1 MELRIVGS
9 SSKGNGYLLEAENGD
24 QLLIEAGCHLREYQ
38 DVGHLK
44 RSRARGMIVSHEH
57 GDHCKYVREFTSAG
71 IDVLSTSAVKE
82 KNRYGVTAVE
92 HGKTYH
98 LGDFAVTPLSVEHDV
113 ECFAYLVHHPEM
125 GTLMFATDCW
135 NLHQVVKGVT
145 HYLIEANYQDDILD
159 EAVREGRTVASQAD
173 RIRLSHMSLKHC
185 IEYLKMCEADKTA
198 RTITLIHA
206 SGRHLDKQNAELA
219 VAGQTGV
226 ATWVAKKGMEIVLM

>member
-38 DVGHLK
+38 DVGRLK

-71 IDVLSTSAVKE
+71 IDVYSTAAVKE
-82 KNRYGVTAVE
+82 NNKFGVTAVE
-92 HGKTYH
+92 HGKTYQV
-98 LGDFAVTPLSVEHDV
+98 GDFRVTPLKVEHDV
-113 ECFAYLVHHPEM
+113 ECFAYLVHHPEIK
-125 GTLMFATDCW
+125 TLMFATDCW
-135 NLHQVVKGVT
+135 NLHQVVKGVS

-159 EAVREGRTVASQAD
+159 EAVRTGKTMPSMAD
-173 RIRLSHMSLKHC
+173 RVRLSHMSLKHC
-185 IEYLKMCEADKTA
+185 VEYLKMCDAGKTA
-198 RTITLIHA
+198 KTITLIHA
-206 SGRHLDKQNAELA
+206 SERHLDKKHAELT

-226 ATWVAKKGMEIVLM
+226 PTWVAKKGLEIVLM

>member
-1 MELRIVGS
+1 MRDFTRVG
-9 SSKGNGYLLEAENGD
+9 
-24 QLLIEAGCHLREYQ
+24 IE
-38 DVGHLK
+38 
-44 RSRARGMIVSHEH
+44 
-57 GDHCKYVREFTSAG
+57 
-71 IDVLSTSAVKE
+71 VLSTASLKE
-82 KNRYGVTAVE
+82 KNKFGVTAVE

-98 LGDFAVTPLSVEHDV
+98 LGNFSVTPLAVEHDV
-113 ECFAYLVHHPEM
+113 DCFAYLIHDGECGVIE
-125 GTLMFATDCW
+125 FATDCW

-206 SGRHLDKQNAELA
+206 SGRHLDKQNAELP

-226 ATWVAKKGMEIVLM
+226 ATWEAKQGMEIVLM

>member
-38 DVGHLK
+38 EVGRLK

-71 IDVLSTSAVKE
+71 IDVYSTAAVKE
-82 KNRYGVTAVE
+82 NNKFGVTAVE
-92 HGKTYH
+92 HGKTYQV
-98 LGDFAVTPLSVEHDV
+98 GDFRVTPLKVEHDV

-135 NLHQVVKGVT
+135 NLHQVVKGVS
-145 HYLIEANYQDDILD
+145 HYLIEANYQDEVLD
-159 EAVREGRTVASQAD
+159 EYVRTGKTIQSMAD
-173 RIRLSHMSLKHC
+173 RVRLSHMSLKHC
-185 IEYLKMCEADKTA
+185 VEYLKMCDAGKTA
-198 RTITLIHA
+198 KTITLIHT
-206 SGRHLDKQNAELA
+206 SERHLDKKHAELT
-219 VAGQTGV
+219 VTGQTGV
-226 ATWVAKKGMEIVLM
+226 PTWVAKKGLEIVLM

>member
-1 MELRIVGS
+1 MRDFTRVG
-9 SSKGNGYLLEAENGD
+9 
-24 QLLIEAGCHLREYQ
+24 IE
-38 DVGHLK
+38 
-44 RSRARGMIVSHEH
+44 
-57 GDHCKYVREFTSAG
+57 
-71 IDVLSTSAVKE
+71 VLSTASLKE
-82 KNRYGVTAVE
+82 KNKFGVTAVE

-98 LGDFAVTPLSVEHDV
+98 LGNFSVTPLAVEHDV
-113 ECFAYLVHHPEM
+113 DCFAYLIHGECGVIE
-125 GTLMFATDCW
+125 FATDCW
-135 NLHQVVKGVT
+135 NLHQVVKGVA

-185 IEYLKMCEADKTA
+185 IEYLKMCDADKTA

-226 ATWVAKKGMEIVLM
+226 ATWVAKQGLEIVLM

>member
-1 MELRIVGS
+1 M
-9 SSKGNGYLLEAENGD
+9 
-24 QLLIEAGCHLREYQ
+24 
-38 DVGHLK
+38 
-44 RSRARGMIVSHEH
+44 
-57 GDHCKYVREFTSAG
+57 
-71 IDVLSTSAVKE
+71 LSTASLKE
-82 KNRYGVTAVE
+82 KNKFGVTAVE

-98 LGDFAVTPLSVEHDV
+98 LGNFSVTPLAVEHDV
-113 ECFAYLVHHPEM
+113 DCFAYLIHGECGVIE
-125 GTLMFATDCW
+125 FATDCW

-226 ATWVAKKGMEIVLM
+226 ATWVAKQGMEIVLM

>member
-38 DVGHLK
+38 EVGRLK

-71 IDVLSTSAVKE
+71 IDVYSTAAVKE
-82 KNRYGVTAVE
+82 NNKFGVTAVE
-92 HGKTYH
+92 HGKTYQV
-98 LGDFAVTPLSVEHDV
+98 GDFRVTPLKVEHDV
-113 ECFAYLVHHPEM
+113 DCFAYLIHHGEC
-125 GTLMFATDCW
+125 GVIEFATDCW
-135 NLHQVVKGVT
+135 NLHQVVKGVS

-159 EAVREGRTVASQAD
+159 EAVRTGRTTPSMAD
-173 RIRLSHMSLKHC
+173 RVRLSHMSLKHC
-185 IEYLKMCEADKTA
+185 VEYLKMCDAGKTA
-198 RTITLIHA
+198 KTITLIHA
-206 SGRHLDKQNAELA
+206 SERHLDKKHAELT

-226 ATWVAKKGMEIVLM
+226 PTWVAKNGLEIVLM

>member
-1 MELRIVGS
+1 MRDFTRVG
-9 SSKGNGYLLEAENGD
+9 
-24 QLLIEAGCHLREYQ
+24 IE
-38 DVGHLK
+38 
-44 RSRARGMIVSHEH
+44 
-57 GDHCKYVREFTSAG
+57 
-71 IDVLSTSAVKE
+71 VLSTASLKG
-82 KNRYGVTAVE
+82 KNKFGVTAVE

-98 LGDFAVTPLSVEHDV
+98 LGNFSVTPLAVEHDV
-113 ECFAYLVHHPEM
+113 DCFAYLIHGKCGVVE
-125 GTLMFATDCW
+125 FATDCW

-206 SGRHLDKQNAELA
+206 SGRHLDKEHAELA

-226 ATWVAKKGMEIVLM
+226 ATWVAKQGMEIVLM

>member
-38 DVGHLK
+38 EVGRLK

-71 IDVLSTSAVKE
+71 IDVYSTAAVKE
-82 KNRYGVTAVE
+82 NNKFGVTAVE
-92 HGKTYH
+92 HGKTYQV
-98 LGDFAVTPLSVEHDV
+98 GDFRVTPLKVEHDV

-135 NLHQVVKGVT
+135 NLHQVVKGVS

-159 EAVREGRTVASQAD
+159 EAVRTGKTIPSMAD
-173 RIRLSHMSLKHC
+173 RVRLSHMSLKHC
-185 IEYLKMCEADKTA
+185 VEYLKMCDAGKTA
-198 RTITLIHA
+198 KTITLIHA
-206 SGRHLDKQNAELA
+206 SERHLDKKHAELT

-226 ATWVAKKGMEIVLM
+226 PTWVAKQGLKIVLM

>member
-1 MELRIVGS
+1 MRDFTRVG
-9 SSKGNGYLLEAENGD
+9 
-24 QLLIEAGCHLREYQ
+24 IE
-38 DVGHLK
+38 
-44 RSRARGMIVSHEH
+44 
-57 GDHCKYVREFTSAG
+57 
-71 IDVLSTSAVKE
+71 VLSTASLKE
-82 KNRYGVTAVE
+82 KNKFGVTAVE

-98 LGDFAVTPLSVEHDV
+98 LGNFSVTPLAVEHDV
-113 ECFAYLVHHPEM
+113 DCFAYLIHGECGVIE
-125 GTLMFATDCW
+125 FAPDCW
-135 NLHQVVKGVT
+135 NLHQVVKGVA

-226 ATWVAKKGMEIVLM
+226 ATWVAKQGMEIVLM

>member
-38 DVGHLK
+38 EVGRLK

-71 IDVLSTSAVKE
+71 IDVYSTAAVKE
-82 KNRYGVTAVE
+82 NNKFGVTAVE
-92 HGKTYH
+92 HGKTYQV
-98 LGDFAVTPLSVEHDV
+98 GDFRVTPLKVEHDV
-113 ECFAYLVHHPEM
+113 ECYAYLVHHPEM

-135 NLHQVVKGVT
+135 NLHQVVKGVS
-145 HYLIEANYQDDILD
+145 HYLIEANYQDEVLD
-159 EAVREGRTVASQAD
+159 ESVRTGKTIQSMAD
-173 RIRLSHMSLKHC
+173 RVRLSHMSLKHC
-185 IEYLKMCEADKTA
+185 VEYLKMCDAGKTA

-206 SGRHLDKQNAELA
+206 SERHLDKKHAELT

-226 ATWVAKKGMEIVLM
+226 PTWVAKKGLEIVLM

>member
-1 MELRIVGS
+1 
-9 SSKGNGYLLEAENGD
+9 
-24 QLLIEAGCHLREYQ
+24 
-38 DVGHLK
+38 
-44 RSRARGMIVSHEH
+44 
-57 GDHCKYVREFTSAG
+57 
-71 IDVLSTSAVKE
+71 
-82 KNRYGVTAVE
+82 
-92 HGKTYH
+92 
-98 LGDFAVTPLSVEHDV
+98 
-113 ECFAYLVHHPEM
+113 
-125 GTLMFATDCW
+125 MFASDCW

-206 SGRHLDKQNAELA
+206 SGRHLDKKHAELA

-226 ATWVAKKGMEIVLM
+226 ATWVAKQGLEIVLM

>member
-38 DVGHLK
+38 DVGRLK
-44 RSRARGMIVSHEH
+44 RSRACGMIVSHEH

-71 IDVLSTSAVKE
+71 IDVYSTAAVKE
-82 KNRYGVTAVE
+82 NNKFGVTAVE
-92 HGKTYH
+92 HGKTYQV
-98 LGDFAVTPLSVEHDV
+98 GDFRVTPLKVEHDV
-113 ECFAYLVHHPEM
+113 ECFAYLVHHKEM

-135 NLHQVVKGVT
+135 NLHQVVKGVS

-159 EAVREGRTVASQAD
+159 EAVRTGKTIPSMAD
-173 RIRLSHMSLKHC
+173 RVRLSHMSLKHC
-185 IEYLKMCEADKTA
+185 VEYLKMCEAGKTA
-198 RTITLIHA
+198 TTITLIHA
-206 SGRHLDKQNAELA
+206 SERHLDKKHAELT

-226 ATWVAKKGMEIVLM
+226 PTWVAKKGLKIVLM

>member
-1 MELRIVGS
+1 M
-9 SSKGNGYLLEAENGD
+9 
-24 QLLIEAGCHLREYQ
+24 
-38 DVGHLK
+38 
-44 RSRARGMIVSHEH
+44 
-57 GDHCKYVREFTSAG
+57 
-71 IDVLSTSAVKE
+71 LSTASLKE
-82 KNRYGVTAVE
+82 KNKFGVTAVE

-98 LGDFAVTPLSVEHDV
+98 LGNFSVTPLAVEHDV
-113 ECFAYLVHHPEM
+113 DCFAYLIHGECGVIE
-125 GTLMFATDCW
+125 FATDCW

-226 ATWVAKKGMEIVLM
+226 ATWVAKQGLEIVLM

>member
-1 MELRIVGS
+1 MRDFTRVG
-9 SSKGNGYLLEAENGD
+9 
-24 QLLIEAGCHLREYQ
+24 IE
-38 DVGHLK
+38 
-44 RSRARGMIVSHEH
+44 
-57 GDHCKYVREFTSAG
+57 
-71 IDVLSTSAVKE
+71 VLSTASLKE
-82 KNRYGVTAVE
+82 KNKFGVTAVE

-98 LGDFAVTPLSVEHDV
+98 LGNFSVTPLAVEHDV
-113 ECFAYLVHHPEM
+113 DCFAYLIHGECGVIE
-125 GTLMFATDCW
+125 FATDCW
-135 NLHQVVKGVT
+135 NLHQVVKGVA

-226 ATWVAKKGMEIVLM
+226 ATWVAKQGMEIVLM

>member
-38 DVGHLK
+38 EVGRLK

-71 IDVLSTSAVKE
+71 IDVYSTAAVKE
-82 KNRYGVTAVE
+82 NNKFGVTAVE
-92 HGKTYH
+92 HGKTYQV
-98 LGDFAVTPLSVEHDV
+98 GDFRVTPLKVEHDV

-125 GTLMFATDCW
+125 KTLFFSTDCW
-135 NLHQVVKGVT
+135 NLHQVVKGVS

-159 EAVREGRTVASQAD
+159 EAVRGGRTVASQAD

-185 IEYLKMCEADKTA
+185 VEYLKMCEADKTA

-206 SGRHLDKQNAELA
+206 SERHLDKKHAELT

-226 ATWVAKKGMEIVLM
+226 PTWVAKKGLEIVLM

>member
-1 MELRIVGS
+1 MRDFTRVG
-9 SSKGNGYLLEAENGD
+9 
-24 QLLIEAGCHLREYQ
+24 IE
-38 DVGHLK
+38 
-44 RSRARGMIVSHEH
+44 
-57 GDHCKYVREFTSAG
+57 
-71 IDVLSTSAVKE
+71 VLSTASLKE
-82 KNRYGVTAVE
+82 KNKFGVTAVE

-98 LGDFAVTPLSVEHDV
+98 LGNFSVTPLAVEHDV
-113 ECFAYLVHHPEM
+113 DCFAYLIHHGEC
-125 GTLMFATDCW
+125 GVIEFATDCW

-226 ATWVAKKGMEIVLM
+226 ATWVAKQGMGIVLM

>member
-1 MELRIVGS
+1 MRDFTRVG
-9 SSKGNGYLLEAENGD
+9 
-24 QLLIEAGCHLREYQ
+24 IE
-38 DVGHLK
+38 
-44 RSRARGMIVSHEH
+44 
-57 GDHCKYVREFTSAG
+57 
-71 IDVLSTSAVKE
+71 VLSTASLKE
-82 KNRYGVTAVE
+82 KNKFGVTAVE

-98 LGDFAVTPLSVEHDV
+98 LGNFSVTPLAVEHDV
-113 ECFAYLVHHPEM
+113 DCFAYLIHGECGVIE
-125 GTLMFATDCW
+125 FATDCW
-135 NLHQVVKGVT
+135 NLHQVVKGVA

-198 RTITLIHA
+198 RSITLIHA

-226 ATWVAKKGMEIVLM
+226 ATWVAKQGMEIVLM

>member
-38 DVGHLK
+38 EVGRLK

-71 IDVLSTSAVKE
+71 IDVYSTAAVKE
-82 KNRYGVTAVE
+82 NNKFGVTAVE
-92 HGKTYH
+92 HGKTYQV
-98 LGDFAVTPLSVEHDV
+98 GDFRVTPLKVEHDV

-135 NLHQVVKGVT
+135 NLHQVVKGVS

-159 EAVREGRTVASQAD
+159 EAVRTGKTIPSMAD
-173 RIRLSHMSLKHC
+173 RVRLSHMSLKHC
-185 IEYLKMCEADKTA
+185 VEYLKMCDAGKTA
-198 RTITLIHA
+198 KTITLIHA
-206 SGRHLDKQNAELA
+206 SERHLNKKHAELM

-226 ATWVAKKGMEIVLM
+226 PTWVAKKGLEIVLM

>member
-1 MELRIVGS
+1 MRDFTRVG
-9 SSKGNGYLLEAENGD
+9 
-24 QLLIEAGCHLREYQ
+24 IE
-38 DVGHLK
+38 
-44 RSRARGMIVSHEH
+44 
-57 GDHCKYVREFTSAG
+57 
-71 IDVLSTSAVKE
+71 VLSTASLKE
-82 KNRYGVTAVE
+82 KNKFGVTAVE

-98 LGDFAVTPLSVEHDV
+98 LGNFSVTPLAVEHDV
-113 ECFAYLVHHPEM
+113 DCFAYLIHGECGVIE
-125 GTLMFATDCW
+125 FATDCW
-135 NLHQVVKGVT
+135 NLHQVVKGVA

-198 RTITLIHA
+198 KTITLIHA

-226 ATWVAKKGMEIVLM
+226 ATWVAKQGLEIVLM

>member
-1 MELRIVGS
+1 MRDFTRVG
-9 SSKGNGYLLEAENGD
+9 
-24 QLLIEAGCHLREYQ
+24 IE
-38 DVGHLK
+38 
-44 RSRARGMIVSHEH
+44 
-57 GDHCKYVREFTSAG
+57 
-71 IDVLSTSAVKE
+71 VLSTASLKE
-82 KNRYGVTAVE
+82 KNKFGVTAVE

-98 LGDFAVTPLSVEHDV
+98 LGNFSVTPLAVELDV
-113 ECFAYLVHHPEM
+113 DCFAYLILGECGVIE
-125 GTLMFATDCW
+125 FATDCW

-185 IEYLKMCEADKTA
+185 VEYLKMCEADKTA

-226 ATWVAKKGMEIVLM
+226 ATWVAKKGLEIVLM